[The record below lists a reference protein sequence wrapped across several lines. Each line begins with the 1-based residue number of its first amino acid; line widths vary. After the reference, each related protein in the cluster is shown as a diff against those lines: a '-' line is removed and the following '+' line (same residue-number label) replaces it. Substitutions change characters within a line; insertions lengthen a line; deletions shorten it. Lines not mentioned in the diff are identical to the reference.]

1 MIGAAF
7 TFDPIII
14 RGIRTDLRVVPMHL
28 LDCPTQD
35 YAWGTAQD
43 IPFFLARPSTGA
55 PVAEV
60 WMGTHPLG
68 PAMVDG
74 AHGKVP
80 LSDVAGELPFMMKI
94 LSAARPLSI
103 QVHPNAELARKGFEA
118 EEAAGV
124 PLDAPHR
131 LYKDAN
137 PKPEMVYALTPF
149 DTLVG
154 FRPTAEILRIL
165 SPLDH
170 PVAQRMVD
178 QLTRNPGFHGI
189 VRMLERLLM
198 EPPSVHEVHQVVAL
212 CHARLGLG
220 LDIKRAY
227 ASVVEIAPHYPG
239 DVGVIVSM
247 LLNRLTL
254 QPGEAAYLG
263 AGIIHA
269 HMSGMC
275 VEVMVNSD
283 NVLRAG
289 LTPKHLDPAGVVASI
304 DAEMSRLA
312 RVSPELVGTSTDV
325 FEPGEGEFGLAVCQT
340 SQADRD
346 GVELPE
352 IDARILVCTGGEV
365 ELTNAHGETLR
376 LTRGSVMYAGPEDGA
391 LRVRGTGEVA
401 QAYHPAQEGRRR
413 KMLDLV

>member
-1 MIGAAF
+1 
-7 TFDPIII
+7 
-14 RGIRTDLRVVPMHL
+14 MHL

-68 PAMVDG
+68 PAMVEGEDG
-74 AHGKVP
+74 KIP

-137 PKPEMVYALTPF
+137 PKPEMVYALTAF

-170 PVAQRMVD
+170 PVTQRMAD

-198 EPPSVHEVHQVVAL
+198 EKSE
-212 CHARLGLG
+212 
-220 LDIKRAY
+220 
-227 ASVVEIAPHYPG
+227 
-239 DVGVIVSM
+239 
-247 LLNRLTL
+247 
-254 QPGEAAYLG
+254 
-263 AGIIHA
+263 
-269 HMSGMC
+269 
-275 VEVMVNSD
+275 
-283 NVLRAG
+283 
-289 LTPKHLDPAGVVASI
+289 
-304 DAEMSRLA
+304 
-312 RVSPELVGTSTDV
+312 ELV
-325 FEPGEGEFGLAVCQT
+325 
-340 SQADRD
+340 
-346 GVELPE
+346 
-352 IDARILVCTGGEV
+352 
-365 ELTNAHGETLR
+365 
-376 LTRGSVMYAGPEDGA
+376 
-391 LRVRGTGEVA
+391 
-401 QAYHPAQEGRRR
+401 
-413 KMLDLV
+413 

>member
-1 MIGAAF
+1 
-7 TFDPIII
+7 
-14 RGIRTDLRVVPMHL
+14 MHL

-43 IPFFLARPSTGA
+43 IPFFLAKPSTGA

-74 AHGKVP
+74 PEGRRP
-80 LSDVAGELPFMMKI
+80 LSELAGELPFMMKI
-94 LSAARPLSI
+94 LSAAKPLSI
-103 QVHPNAELARKGFEA
+103 QVHPNAEIARKGYEA
-118 EEAAGV
+118 EEAEGV
-124 PLDAPHR
+124 PLDAAHR
-131 LYKDAN
+131 VYKDPN

-165 SPLDH
+165 APLDH
-170 PVAQRMVD
+170 PVVRRMVD
-178 QLTRNPGFHGI
+178 QLTAHPGFHGI
-189 VRMLERLLM
+189 VRLLEQLLL
-198 EPPSVHEVHQVVAL
+198 EPPTVHEVHEIVAL
-212 CHARLGLG
+212 CHGRLGLG

-227 ASVVEIAPHYPG
+227 ASVAEIAPHYPG
-239 DVGVIVSM
+239 DVGVVVSL

-263 AGIIHA
+263 AGIVHA
-269 HMSGMC
+269 HLRGMC

-289 LTPKHLDPAGVVASI
+289 LTAKHLDPAGVVASV

-312 RVSPELVGTSTDV
+312 RVTPDLVGTSTDV
-325 FEPGEGEFGLAVCQT
+325 FEPGDGEFGLAVCQT
-340 SQADRD
+340 SQADKD

-352 IDARILVCTGGEV
+352 TGARILVCTGGEV
-365 ELTNAHGETLR
+365 ELSNAHGESLR
-376 LTRGSVMYAGPEDGA
+376 LTRGSVMYAGAEDGS
-391 LRVRGTGEVA
+391 LRVHGTGEVA
-401 QAYHPAQEGRRR
+401 QAYLPTEEGRRR
-413 KMLDLV
+413 RMLDLV